1 MLLAGAVPALGGVV
15 GGVLLVLSEPVYLVY
30 SVLAIAAG
38 YFGGYEHMGA
48 RGGALRGLAGGL
60 LFGGFILIAYRV
72 SGAEAELPHPEILLV
87 VITTVLGVARR
98 A

>member
-1 MLLAGAVPALGGVV
+1 M
-15 GGVLLVLSEPVYLVY
+15 S
-30 SVLAIAAG
+30 
-38 YFGGYEHMGA
+38 A

-72 SGAEAELPHPEILLV
+72 SGAEAEAELPHPEVLLV
-87 VITTVLGVARR
+87 VITTVLGVALGALGGRSRGRR